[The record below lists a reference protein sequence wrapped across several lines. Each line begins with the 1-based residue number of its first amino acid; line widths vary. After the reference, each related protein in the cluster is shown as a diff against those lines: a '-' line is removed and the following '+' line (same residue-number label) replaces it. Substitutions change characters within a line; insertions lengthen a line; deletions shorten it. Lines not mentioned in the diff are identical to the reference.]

1 MGGVYVLRQGG
12 LDEFRIV
19 RTSQALLPLIDRLS
33 EKTAGRLEE
42 FSTVKTAD
50 DVACET
56 YLHQS
61 LRPKRKLDWTGF
73 EFYALS
79 SAEMSVA
86 VMDAQWFVSELVAA
100 SQAAEQLEKIEP
112 DPGLPAVEPSSQDL
126 ATYSRLLRVRDAQDH
141 LKAQREL
148 CESKLKLSMG
158 NATAIKGI
166 ATWKG
171 SWRNSLNIEALR
183 GAEPALFENL
193 IQRFE
198 KKSYTRYFKLH
209 RPM

>member
-1 MGGVYVLRQGG
+1 MPQR
-12 LDEFRIV
+12 
-19 RTSQALLPLIDRLS
+19 RTYFN
-33 EKTAGRLEE
+33 K
-42 FSTVKTAD
+42 F
-50 DVACET
+50 
-56 YLHQS
+56 
-61 LRPKRKLDWTGF
+61 
-73 EFYALS
+73 
-79 SAEMSVA
+79 
-86 VMDAQWFVSELVAA
+86 
-100 SQAAEQLEKIEP
+100 LEKIEP

-141 LKAQREL
+141 LKVQREL